1 MSLINDML
9 RDLEQRRNKEVQQKP
24 VSTPTA
30 VAKTNRRRLLLLAGA
45 GLFTILTV
53 LLVAGWVYSPTRQM
67 TEPIAAVESSAE
79 TVNTPAPDPSRP
91 PSAVAAQSGHTTAA
105 TMESQPLLL
114 AVTITEQEHQL
125 LLELEFN
132 QLPDTSEIRPVPNE
146 GRVSILLQNTH
157 IKQGLS
163 LPQPRLE
170 KIDGISLLPTPSGL
184 ELIIA
189 TNSQEQ
195 ITTTQRLEPR
205 TGKLHIGLSFAS
217 DVARAAG
224 AEKGASED
232 SPQPVD
238 AVPEPQVV
246 TQPEQRSASPSALVR
261 SSPRPQTDE
270 QLYQRG
276 LQQLQR
282 RDLLGAQQSFDAVLQ
297 INPQRLAARLEL
309 VGVLQRLGDERRFLK
324 VIEEGL
330 QLHPGQSDLRK
341 LYAHHLLFSQRHREG
356 LDLLEKAPFPTVKDE
371 PEYHALRAAIY
382 QELGEY
388 AEAAEVYARLLEQ
401 RPRESLWWMGLA
413 IALEQQGLTGG
424 ARDAYRTALD
434 VSGLRPDLE
443 SFVRERLQSL

>member
-9 RDLEQRRNKEVQQKP
+9 RDLEHRRNKEVHQEP
-24 VSTPTA
+24 IVTA
-30 VAKTNRRRLLLLAGA
+30 TVVAKKNRRRLLLVIGT
-45 GLFTILTV
+45 GLFTV
-53 LLVAGWVYSPTRQM
+53 LLGAGWFFSSTGQVA
-67 TEPIAAVESSAE
+67 EPIAAVEPSTEAMNAVVTEQSQLL
-79 TVNTPAPDPSRP
+79 PA
-91 PSAVAAQSGHTTAA
+91 VVKQSGPA
-105 TMESQPLLL
+105 TELITDFQPLLS
-114 AVTITEQEHQL
+114 AVTLAEQENQL

-132 QLPDTSEIRPVPNE
+132 QLPDMAEIRSVPNE

-170 KIDGISLLPTPSGL
+170 KIDGISLLPTTSGL

-189 TNSQEQ
+189 TKSQQQ

-217 DVARAAG
+217 ASAG
-224 AEKGASED
+224 ADRFKHGASEGS
-232 SPQPVD
+232 SPPVV
-238 AVPEPQVV
+238 AVSEPQAV
-246 TQPEQRSASPSALVR
+246 TQPEQRSAPSPSLVR
-261 SSPRPQTDE
+261 SSPLPQTDE

-282 RDLLGAQQSFDAVLQ
+282 RDLVGAQQSFNAALQ
-297 INPQRLAARLEL
+297 VNPQRLAARLEL
-309 VGVLQRLGDERRFLK
+309 VSVLQRLGDERGALAL
-324 VIEEGL
+324 IEEGL
-330 QLHPGQSDLRK
+330 QLYPDHPDLRK

-356 LDLLEKAPFPTVKDE
+356 LDLLERAPLPPVKDD

-388 AEAAEVYARLLEQ
+388 SQAAEVYARLLDQ

-413 IALEQQGLTGG
+413 IALEQQGLIGG
-424 ARDAYRTALD
+424 ARDAYRAALD

-443 SFVRERLQSL
+443 RFVRERLQHL